1 MVAYNFQEQ
10 FAPAIEAGLKRQT
23 TRPIRKNR
31 HAKIGEKLQL
41 FSGLRTKEC
50 RKLLAKEPVCSA
62 VDAIEIHLSN
72 CTPTKIERIVINGR
86 ELPDEEIEVF
96 AKADGFHGN
105 ATQTARDEMAVFF
118 QRFYGGGVFR
128 GRVIHW

>member
-10 FAPAIEAGLKRQT
+10 FVPAIEAGLKRQT
-23 TRPIRKNR
+23 TRPMRKNR

-50 RKLLAKEPVCSA
+50 RKLLAKEPVCAA

-72 CTPTKIERIVINGR
+72 CIPAEIERIVINGR
-86 ELPDEEIEVF
+86 ELPDDEAEAF
-96 AKADGFHGN
+96 AKADGFHDN
-105 ATQTARDEMAVFF
+105 ETQTARDEMAVFF
-118 QRFYGGGVFR
+118 QRFYGCGVFR